1 MSPAATKP
9 VAIPKETFDEMEKR
23 LGELTKKLECE
34 QNDDLRKQTTNEMNR
49 LLRQYN
55 GVEPTFLKR
64 SMAWL
69 RRHAL
74 PKVATTAK
82 KKLERLLAD
91 YETQWAEAAASLAVV
106 PAASSAALPVS
117 SEGRMRVPEGIGVS
131 IQITSLA
138 TATLKYN
145 LHDLYFRLDSLASA
159 PKGEVLD
166 YMTTGV
172 DQTPFKIVSPDHQV
186 ATGATQP
193 PYNEQSKPIA
203 EALAQLERGPLAP
216 VVAALKD
223 PLQKPESDVPP
234 PLRDAAINAATQQ
247 LLQHSEVQESHLGSP
262 WSNQDDK
269 MNVPHNSYPQM
280 NSPPSAPFRT
290 VYCSL
295 SDNKHNPN
303 STRM

>member
-117 SEGRMRVPEGIGVS
+117 SEGL
-131 IQITSLA
+131 QSLA
-138 TATLKYN
+138 TATWKYN

-186 ATGATQP
+186 ATGATQS
-193 PYNEQSKPIA
+193 PYNEQGKPIA

-234 PLRDAAINAATQQ
+234 PLRDAAINA
-247 LLQHSEVQESHLGSP
+247 V
-262 WSNQDDK
+262 
-269 MNVPHNSYPQM
+269 
-280 NSPPSAPFRT
+280 
-290 VYCSL
+290 
-295 SDNKHNPN
+295 
-303 STRM
+303 